1 MEQILSNPNWALPIK
16 CLCIIVLFA
25 ILGAIFKIVKPKIK
39 GVAGEA
45 AVAMLLS
52 KLNKDDYIVLNN
64 VMLSTEGVEGANIN
78 SSQIDHVIVSKYGL
92 FSIETKNYTGWITGS
107 ENGAK
112 WTQTIYKTKNTF
124 MNPIRQNYGHVKAL
138 EAVLDRLGMSAPIY
152 PIVAFPGDA
161 DLKVKVEKS
170 DVVYWGQIVSTITK
184 HSTDE
189 VLSEDQ
195 MRVIVDYLQENN
207 IDSHD
212 SRKEHVKSIKQEK
225 AGKQTDAANDQAA
238 VQEGICPKCG
248 GNLIER
254 DGKYGKFYGC
264 SNYPKCRF
272 TKEI

>member
-45 AVAMLLS
+45 TVAMLLS

-92 FSIETKNYTGWITGS
+92 FSIETKNYTGWISGS

-124 MNPIRQNYGHVKAL
+124 MNPIRQNYGHVKTL

-152 PIVAFPGDA
+152 PIVAFPRDA
-161 DLKVKVEKS
+161 DLKVKVEKT
-170 DVVYWGQIVSTITK
+170 DVVHWGQLVTTITK
-184 HSTDE
+184 RSMDE
-189 VLSEDQ
+189 VLSEGQ
-195 MRVIVDYLQENN
+195 MREIVDYLQESN
-207 IDSHD
+207 IDTYD
-212 SRKEHVKSIKQEK
+212 SRKEHVKSIKEVK
-225 AGKQTDAANDQAA
+225 TVKQVDAMNDQMA

-254 DGKYGKFYGC
+254 NGKYGKFYGC